1 MIRQDKER
9 HLATLEQSLLAAA
22 KGRSS
27 EIPIA
32 EIRKKGLIKTLRKHA
47 QRMWKPDELH

>member
-1 MIRQDKER
+1 LIHQYKER
-9 HLATLEQSLLAAA
+9 RLATLEQSLLAAA
-22 KGRSS
+22 KRRGI

-47 QRMWKPDELH
+47 ERR